1 MKKKKKKKYVLVVA
15 TSSKTRGGIT
25 AVISAYRTTKFWND
39 FNCVWVETHI
49 DKTSIAK
56 ILFFVRSLL
65 KFIVLLPKASLVHV
79 HLSAP
84 MSAIRKYP
92 FLFLAKTLKI
102 PIIIHFHAFSAEST
116 IDKKY
121 SKLYTAIFRMAN
133 TIIVL
138 SESWRNGLIKDLNI
152 SSSKIKVLYN
162 PCPIIQENKNP
173 IKTNTILYAGT
184 VENRKGYK
192 DLLNSFAIIAKIY
205 PDWTLIFAGNGEINE
220 GILLAKKLHIE
231 NQVIFKGW
239 VSGDEKN
246 QLFSEASIFCLPS
259 YAEGFPMAVLDAW
272 AYGLPVITT
281 PVGGIPDV
289 AKDGTNMLLFN
300 PGDIQSLSEKLKIMI
315 SDRALRNSISKAS
328 VEFSLNEFS
337 LTRIVNQLNKL
348 YQNNINSN

>member
-1 MKKKKKKKYVLVVA
+1 
-15 TSSKTRGGIT
+15 
-25 AVISAYRTTKFWND
+25 
-39 FNCVWVETHI
+39 VWIETHI

-92 FLFLAKTLKI
+92 FLVLAKTFKV

-116 IDKKY
+116 IDKKH
-121 SKLYTAIFRMAN
+121 SKLYNTIFCMAN
-133 TIIVL
+133 RIIVL
-138 SESWRNGLIKDLNI
+138 SESWRQGLINDLNI
-152 SSSKIKVLYN
+152 NTSKIKVIYN
-162 PCPIIQENKNP
+162 PCPKIIVNKNVL
-173 IKTNTILYAGT
+173 KTNTILYAGT
-184 VENRKGYK
+184 LENRKGYK
-192 DLLNSFAIIAKIY
+192 DLINSFANVAELY
-205 PDWTLIFAGNGEINE
+205 PEWKLVFAGNGEINE
-220 GILLAKKLHIE
+220 GIHLAKKLHIE

-239 VSGDEKN
+239 VSGDDKN

-289 AKDGTNMLLFN
+289 ARDDVNMLLFN
-300 PGDIQSLSEKLKIMI
+300 AGDIKNLSEKLKKMI
-315 SDRALRNSISKAS
+315 SDQELRDTISKAS
-328 VEFSLNEFS
+328 IDFSINEFS
-337 LTRIVNQLNKL
+337 LSRIVNRLSEL
-348 YQNNINSN
+348 YQDIIKYPITNND

>member
-1 MKKKKKKKYVLVVA
+1 MNNNKHVLVVA

-25 AVISAYRTTKFWND
+25 AVINSYKTTKFWSD
-39 FNCVWVETHI
+39 FNCVWIETHI

-56 ILFFVRSLL
+56 ILIFLHSLL
-65 KFIVLLPKASLVHV
+65 KFILFLPKASLVHV

-92 FLFLAKTLKI
+92 FLVLAKIFKI

-121 SKLYTAIFRMAN
+121 SRLYNTIFRMAN

-138 SESWRNGLIKDLNI
+138 SESWRQGLMKDLNI
-152 SSSKIKVLYN
+152 NYSKIEVLYN
-162 PCPIIQENKNP
+162 PCPKNISKKSNT

-184 VENRKGYK
+184 LESRKGYK
-192 DLLNSFAIIAKIY
+192 DLINSFANICELY
-205 PDWTLIFAGNGEINE
+205 PEWELVFAGNGEINE
-220 GILLAKKLHIE
+220 GIQLSEKLYIK
-231 NQVIFKGW
+231 NKVIFKGW

-246 QLFSEASIFCLPS
+246 KLFSEASIFCLPS

-289 AKDGTNMLLFN
+289 AIDGVNMLLF
-300 PGDIQSLSEKLKIMI
+300 QSGNTNALSEMLKKMI
-315 SDRALRNSISKAS
+315 SDEDLRKKISEAS
-328 VEFSLNEFS
+328 LEFSRNKFS
-337 LTRIVNQLNKL
+337 LDTIVNDLANI
-348 YQNNINSN
+348 YQKNTN